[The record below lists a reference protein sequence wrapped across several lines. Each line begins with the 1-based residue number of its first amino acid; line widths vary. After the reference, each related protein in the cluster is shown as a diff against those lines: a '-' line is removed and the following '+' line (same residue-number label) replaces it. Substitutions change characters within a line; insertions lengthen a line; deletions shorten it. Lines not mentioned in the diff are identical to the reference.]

1 MPPSDAKSSDIRRE
15 LIVTWAGL
23 LVNLGLGAVKVAS
36 GIFGRS
42 SAIIADGLHSLSD
55 LASDLAVLWGIRSAR
70 VPPDADHHYGH
81 RRREQFVTLAIG
93 LLLVLTA
100 VYVAAE
106 AIATIGQQHED
117 QASWW
122 PFWVA
127 VGSIVLKEAMFWMT
141 RAVGR
146 RTRNTT
152 LLANAWHHRTDSFSS
167 IAAAVGIGAALL
179 LGPRWAFLDHL
190 TAVVLAAFLVV
201 IGIRILRDALRE
213 LSDRAP
219 RPEKQQRM
227 QELIS
232 SIPGV
237 KGFHAFRARVTGGMV
252 EMDVHVQVAPELTV
266 DQGHEIASKVEDRLC
281 AAFPEVA
288 NVVVH
293 IEPSVS
299 GCRPGSSD
307 K

>member
-1 MPPSDAKSSDIRRE
+1 MSSTEAAARDVRSE
-15 LIVTWAGL
+15 LTVTWASL
-23 LVNLGLGAVKVAS
+23 FINLVLGAVKIAS
-36 GIFGRS
+36 GIFGGS

-55 LASDLAVLWGIRSAR
+55 LASDLAVLWGIRAAR

-81 RRREQFVTLAIG
+81 KRREQIVTLVIG
-93 LLLVLTA
+93 LLLVVTA

-106 AIATIGQQHED
+106 AIATIGQQHEGR
-117 QASWW
+117 ASWW

-127 VGSIVLKEAMFWMT
+127 VSSIVFKEAMFWKT

-146 RTRNTT
+146 RTRNTA

-167 IAAAVGIGAALL
+167 IAAAVGIGAALV

-190 TAVVLAAFLVV
+190 TAVVLASFLVV
-201 IGIRILRDALRE
+201 IGIRILRDALGE

-219 RPEKQQRM
+219 RPEMQQRM
-227 QELIS
+227 LELIS

-237 KGFHAFRARVTGGMV
+237 KGFHAFRARVTGGMI
-252 EMDVHVQVAPELTV
+252 EMDVHIQVSPGLTV
-266 DQGHEIASKVEDRLC
+266 AQGHEIASKVEDKLC
-281 AAFPEVA
+281 EAFPEVA

-293 IEPSVS
+293 IEPS
-299 GCRPGSSD
+299 RSS
-307 K
+307 

>member
-1 MPPSDAKSSDIRRE
+1 MSSSETATNDVRRE
-15 LIVTWAGL
+15 LTVTWASL
-23 LVNLGLGAVKVAS
+23 FINLVLGAVKIAS

-81 RRREQFVTLAIG
+81 KRYEQVVTLAIG

-106 AIATIGQQHED
+106 AVATIGQRHEG

-122 PFWVA
+122 PFWIA
-127 VGSIVLKEAMFWMT
+127 ISSIVLKEAMFWVT

-146 RTRNTT
+146 RTRNTA

-167 IAAAVGIGAALL
+167 IAAAVGIGATLV

-190 TAVVLAAFLVV
+190 TAIVLASFLVV
-201 IGIRILRDALRE
+201 IGVRILRDALRD

-219 RPEKQQRM
+219 QPEMQRRM
-227 QELIS
+227 QELIA

-252 EMDVHVQVAPELTV
+252 EMDVHVQVSPGLTV
-266 DQGHEIASKVEDRLC
+266 AQGHEIASKVEDKLC
-281 AAFPEVA
+281 EAFPEVA

-293 IEPSVS
+293 IEPFTS
-299 GCRPGSSD
+299 G
-307 K
+307 

>member
-1 MPPSDAKSSDIRRE
+1 MPSTEAASSDIRRE
-15 LIVTWAGL
+15 LRVTWASL
-23 LVNLGLGAVKVAS
+23 LINLVLGAVKIAS
-36 GIFGRS
+36 GVFGRS

-55 LASDLAVLWGIRSAR
+55 LASDLAVLWGIRAAR
-70 VPPDADHHYGH
+70 IPPDADHHYGH
-81 RRREQFVTLAIG
+81 KRREQVVTLAIG

-117 QASWW
+117 QSSWW

-127 VGSIVLKEAMFWMT
+127 VGSIVLKEAMFWVT

-146 RTRNTT
+146 RTRNTA

-167 IAAAVGIGAALL
+167 IAAAVGIGATLL

-190 TAVVLAAFLVV
+190 TAVVLASFLVV

-219 RPEKQQRM
+219 RAEMQQRM
-227 QELIS
+227 QEQIS

-237 KGFHAFRARVTGGMV
+237 IGFHAFRARVTGGMV
-252 EMDVHVQVAPELTV
+252 EMDVHVQVSSVLTV
-266 DQGHEIASKVEDRLC
+266 AQGHEIASQVEDRLC

-293 IEPSVS
+293 VEPS
-299 GCRPGSSD
+299 RSD
-307 K
+307 

>member
-1 MPPSDAKSSDIRRE
+1 MSSSETATNDVRRE
-15 LIVTWAGL
+15 LTVTWASL
-23 LVNLGLGAVKVAS
+23 FINLVLGAVKIAS

-70 VPPDADHHYGH
+70 IPPDADHHYGH
-81 RRREQFVTLAIG
+81 KRYEQVVTLAIG

-106 AIATIGQQHED
+106 AVATIGQRHEG

-122 PFWVA
+122 PFWIA
-127 VGSIVLKEAMFWMT
+127 ISSIVLKEAMFWVT

-146 RTRNTT
+146 RTRNTA

-167 IAAAVGIGAALL
+167 IAAAVGIGATLV

-190 TAVVLAAFLVV
+190 TAIVLASFLVV
-201 IGIRILRDALRE
+201 IGVRILRDALRD

-219 RPEKQQRM
+219 QPEMQRRM
-227 QELIS
+227 QELIA

-252 EMDVHVQVAPELTV
+252 EMDVHVQVSPGLTV
-266 DQGHEIASKVEDRLC
+266 AQGHEIASKVEDKLC
-281 AAFPEVA
+281 EAFPEVA

-293 IEPSVS
+293 IEPFTS
-299 GCRPGSSD
+299 G
-307 K
+307 